1 MLDTTYTLR
10 LGQLLKITPNLK
22 KYMWLKLKP
31 EKPNIITKMI
41 LEPSVATMIET
52 HFEVH
57 TTTIR
62 VDNQI
67 VVIQVQVGKNIVED
81 FLLDGGA
88 NVNIIIENLITKL
101 SLPKPKP
108 TPYHLKMANQ
118 SMTKPLESLK
128 I

>member
-1 MLDTTYTLR
+1 
-10 LGQLLKITPNLK
+10 
-22 KYMWLKLKP
+22 
-31 EKPNIITKMI
+31 
-41 LEPSVATMIET
+41 
-52 HFEVH
+52 
-57 TTTIR
+57 
-62 VDNQI
+62 
-67 VVIQVQVGKNIVED
+67 
-81 FLLDGGA
+81 LLDGGA

>member
-1 MLDTTYTLR
+1 
-10 LGQLLKITPNLK
+10 
-22 KYMWLKLKP
+22 
-31 EKPNIITKMI
+31 MI

-57 TTTIR
+57 ITTIKA
-62 VDNQI
+62 DYQI

-101 SLPKPKP
+101 SLPKPRP

-118 SMTKPLESLK
+118 SMTKPLESLE